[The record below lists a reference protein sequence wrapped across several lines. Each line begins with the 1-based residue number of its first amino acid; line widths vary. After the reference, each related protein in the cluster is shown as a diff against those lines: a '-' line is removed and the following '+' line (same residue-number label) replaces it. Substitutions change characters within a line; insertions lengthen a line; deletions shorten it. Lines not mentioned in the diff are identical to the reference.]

1 MGPVVSQQFPIDYP
15 ERVRMA
21 VLSSAYSASIPETV
35 ILHGTPDNLTPQSVA
50 LEIAGRINRSWSVR
64 FEGIPHAGSNYAPV
78 EYRTIV
84 TTFLE
89 MDESP
94 A

>member
-1 MGPVVSQQFPIDYP
+1 MTSP
-15 ERVRMA
+15 
-21 VLSSAYSASIPETV
+21 
-35 ILHGTPDNLTPQSVA
+35 PQSVA
-50 LEIAGRINRSWSVR
+50 VDIADQINGSGLVR
-64 FEGIPHAGSNYAPV
+64 FKGIPHAGSSYAPV
-78 EYRTIV
+78 EYAEIV